1 MKNLKNKYGKYA
13 KYILWIVF
21 FVFLIVIG
29 MQSNTENS
37 VNSNA
42 RQNTQNIDAT
52 PKALLDES
60 LKRGEQFGNQISNY
74 YEQSR
79 KDYIKEKAWEEYKET
94 NRFHKMICRQAKQG
108 KELVLE
114 CEFEIPS
121 REKFEKLYN
130 EIKGGVK

>member
-74 YEQSR
+74 TTMNKVVKTILKKR
-79 KDYIKEKAWEEYKET
+79 RGKNIKKQIA
-94 NRFHKMICRQAKQG
+94 FAK
-108 KELVLE
+108 
-114 CEFEIPS
+114 
-121 REKFEKLYN
+121 
-130 EIKGGVK
+130 